1 VAVRCPERCRER
13 VGLVGVNN
21 AGNTM
26 QLRIIADPE
35 DPDGV
40 YVAKGKGSMNIGLLS
55 QKIQVRASQTVR
67 EEFVNAFLEEMGVKD
82 SLDQVLAAF
91 ERATEDMDLV
101 GGFFTI

>member
-1 VAVRCPERCRER
+1 VAVRYPGRCRER

-21 AGNTM
+21 AGKTT

-40 YVAKGKGSMNIGLLS
+40 YVAKGKGNMNIGLLS
-55 QKIQVRASQTVR
+55 QKIQVRASQTVM
-67 EEFVNAFLEEMGVKD
+67 EEFVNAFLEEMGVMD

>member
-1 VAVRCPERCRER
+1 
-13 VGLVGVNN
+13 VGVNN

-26 QLRIIADPE
+26 QLRIIANPE

-40 YVAKGKGSMNIGLLS
+40 YVAKGKGNMNIGLLS

-67 EEFVNAFLEEMGVKD
+67 EEFVNAFLEEMGVMD